1 MNDVTKSIAKE
12 LKLLRIAN
20 DYTLRELANKS
31 KVNPATL
38 CRYEQGKCDMK
49 ISTISQIVSTYGIEP
64 GFFMAKSL
72 AKKQEE

>member
-20 DYTLRELANKS
+20 DYTLDDLSKKS
-31 KVNPATL
+31 KVNASTL
-38 CRYEQGKCDMK
+38 CRYEQGNSDMK
-49 ISTISQIVSTYGIEP
+49 ISTLHQIITSYGIDT